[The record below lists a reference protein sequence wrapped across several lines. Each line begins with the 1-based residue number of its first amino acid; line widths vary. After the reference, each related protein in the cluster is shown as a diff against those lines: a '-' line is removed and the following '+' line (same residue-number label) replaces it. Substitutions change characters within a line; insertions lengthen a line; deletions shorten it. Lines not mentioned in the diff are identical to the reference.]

1 MPEIKVKNSFFNV
14 GDNVEMAL
22 EELRQAFEKHPNF
35 CDKFTQ
41 QTLIHARYDERVI
54 KRKNAEGPYFA
65 DRLLEEEIC
74 EARTAWLEGDK
85 KHCKQELAQCIAVL
99 LRMMELCD

>member
-14 GDNVEMAL
+14 GDNVEMVL

-35 CDKFTQ
+35 CDNFTQ
-41 QTLIHARYDERVI
+41 QTLIRARYEERVI
-54 KRKNAEGPYFA
+54 KRKNEDGPYFA
-65 DRLLEEEIC
+65 DRILLEEIA
-74 EARTAWLEGDK
+74 EARTACLEGDK
-85 KHCKQELAQCIAVL
+85 KHCKQELAQCAAVV